1 MNKNFNKLGSIPGG
15 LNAPAAKAA
24 PAADTKTADEDKSY
38 LEKIKGKSKRTV
50 LVSAGAVLLLI
61 SGLQYTG
68 AKANEDKNAIPED
81 RLQGS
86 GLTSVS
92 NEPVRPGEVELA
104 HWGETRP
111 DVWYYRTPK
120 ISFYEKL
127 LCLGLISRK
136 GCSDEPRHPR
146 YESMKFYGQPLPE
159 VEPPRRYT
167 TEIKIK

>member
-15 LNAPAAKAA
+15 LSATAPAPAAESKA
-24 PAADTKTADEDKSY
+24 TDEDKNY
-38 LEKIKGKSKRTV
+38 LEKIKGKSKKTV
-50 LVSAGAVLLLI
+50 LLSAGAILLLV
-61 SGLQYTG
+61 SGLQFAG
-68 AKANEDKNAIPED
+68 AKANVNRETVPED

-86 GLTSVS
+86 GLTSS
-92 NEPVRPGEVELA
+92 TEEHIGPGEVELA
-104 HWGETRP
+104 HWGEVRP

-167 TEIKIK
+167 TEIKVK